1 MCLRRC
7 VLVTN
12 IHKLDSQLA
21 RYFDDGCAN
30 FLDSLRPAANTKKL
44 WRQNGCWR
52 RVIRRWPK
60 SVPNRWS
67 QLAILERSGAW
78 SAGPQPKTFAIW
90 KRGWGGGE
98 EVRANAREPYDSST
112 GVTRY
117 VSVYV
122 LRASR
127 DWLPLIAYSNFM
139 CILHDKL
146 PEKYAA
152 TFEAPLQP
160 PSSQSCL
167 FELAAAALRICF
179 LAAWSASQ
187 QLLIVDFWALILR
200 ESRQRKIYR

>member
-1 MCLRRC
+1 MHGRR
-7 VLVTN
+7 
-12 IHKLDSQLA
+12 DRSQKHSQ
-21 RYFDDGCAN
+21 FGN
-30 FLDSLRPAANTKKL
+30 GVEGVGKKFVRTL
-44 WRQNGCWR
+44 GNLTT
-52 RVIRRWPK
+52 
-60 SVPNRWS
+60 VPPE
-67 QLAILERSGAW
+67 LL
-78 SAGPQPKTFAIW
+78 
-90 KRGWGGGE
+90 
-98 EVRANAREPYDSST
+98 
-112 GVTRY
+112 Y

-179 LAAWSASQ
+179 LAARSASQ
-187 QLLIVDFWALILR
+187 QLLIIDFWALILR